1 MVSLIIQN
9 ISLNIMILGW
19 RLKKYGKLEEH
30 TIKGFLIDITKGK
43 DEEKNQ
49 KD

>member
-9 ISLNIMILGW
+9 ISLNTTILEW
-19 RLKKYGKLEEH
+19 RLKKYGKSEEH

-43 DEEKNQ
+43 DENNK